1 LVAAVRRLVTMTTR
15 SAAAAVE
22 ATLARIGERDG
33 DIHAWAHVDAD
44 GARQAATSVPG
55 DAPLAGLVLGV
66 KDIIDVG
73 GMPCELGSA
82 IHRGRVP
89 ARDAAL
95 VAELKALGAVFAGKT
110 ATTELAFLAPAVT
123 RNPRDL
129 RFSPGGSSSG
139 SAAAV
144 ADGHVD
150 AALGTQTAGSLLRP
164 ASFCGAV
171 GFKPTH
177 GRFSLAGVKS
187 CSPSLDTIGWIA
199 RDVTTAAR
207 IHEALTGRVP
217 ASAASRIAFARTVY
231 WEKTEPQMQAAFEA
245 LARRLLW
252 RETAGPAPEL
262 EAAHMAIMRFE
273 MLRELATERL
283 QFAEMLSPQ
292 MRGFLDP
299 TLASADAWAKAL
311 ELRAGYETE
320 AMFDGADILATP
332 AALGEAP
339 LFGSTGDAAYNRFPS
354 LLGLPSIAIPF
365 ATGVNGMP
373 LGLQLVARRHAEPLL
388 LASAAVIEVQLA
400 DRLQAGAA

>member
-1 LVAAVRRLVTMTTR
+1 MSSR

-22 ATLARIGERDG
+22 ATLARIGQRDG
-33 DIHAWAHVDAD
+33 DIRAWVHVDAD
-44 GARQAATSVPG
+44 VARQAAAAVPD
-55 DAPLAGLVLGV
+55 DAPLAGIVLGV
-66 KDIIDVG
+66 KDIIDVD
-73 GMPCELGSA
+73 GMPCELGSP

-89 ARDAAL
+89 GTDAAL
-95 VAELKALGAVFAGKT
+95 VAELKVQGAVFAGKT
-110 ATTELAFLAPAVT
+110 ATTELAFLSPAAT

-164 ASFCGAV
+164 ASFCGVV

-199 RDVTTAAR
+199 RDVATAAR
-207 IHEALTGRVP
+207 IHEALTGRPSV
-217 ASAASRIAFARTVY
+217 AAAVRVHWARTVY
-231 WEKTEPQMQAAFEA
+231 WDRTEPEMRAAFEA
-245 LARRLLW
+245 LATAMGW
-252 RETAGPAPEL
+252 RETAGPPPAL
-262 EAAHMAIMRFE
+262 EPAHMAIMRFE

-283 QFAEMLSPQ
+283 QFREMLSPQ

-299 TLASADAWAKAL
+299 ALASADEWASAL
-311 ELRAGYETE
+311 ELRAGYDIE
-320 AMFDGADILATP
+320 ALFDGADILATP

-365 ATGVNGMP
+365 ANGANGMP
-373 LGLQLVARRHAEPLL
+373 LGVQLVARRHAEPLL
-388 LASAAVIEVQLA
+388 LATAAAIEAQLG
-400 DRLQAGAA
+400 DRRQAEPA